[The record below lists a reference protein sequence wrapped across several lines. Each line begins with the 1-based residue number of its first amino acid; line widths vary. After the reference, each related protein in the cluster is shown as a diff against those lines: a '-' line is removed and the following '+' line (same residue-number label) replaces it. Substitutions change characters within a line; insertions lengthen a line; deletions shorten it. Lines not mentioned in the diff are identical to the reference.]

1 MASAKCS
8 CVEITDAM
16 DRPAVAL
23 YYCGLKSQA
32 VADDTAGKE
41 EKVYNI
47 TSPTKTSNTM
57 GY

>member
-23 YYCGLKSQA
+23 YYWGLKSEE

-41 EKVYNI
+41 EKGV
-47 TSPTKTSNTM
+47 
-57 GY
+57 